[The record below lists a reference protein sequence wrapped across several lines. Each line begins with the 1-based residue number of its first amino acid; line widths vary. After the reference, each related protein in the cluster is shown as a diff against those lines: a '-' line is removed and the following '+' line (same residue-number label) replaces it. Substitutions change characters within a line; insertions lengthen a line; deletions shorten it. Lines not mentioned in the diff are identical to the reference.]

1 MKIKRFRW
9 NVTILALF
17 ILLASALTW
26 VLVALYMKNFI
37 RYSDEISSYEKT
49 SYLAKAGTE
58 LWLAIVGSREVW
70 VVYSIASWNDLM
82 SWNFECPY
90 PLNNEWICPQQPRF
104 SLAIDWLWDSYNN
117 CVSEGLVT
125 VKTWFSVIIP
135 LFKEHELHDDDLS
148 NVLDLAATV
157 NNRGSAWYEE
167 SITAYW
173 DLSSERKYWV
183 VWTKDNLLKIE
194 SRTGG
199 TNKIWFNTDSSL
211 WAREHA
217 YLIVANP
224 STGNFQTICIK
235 GSDIP
240 QETVKLVSVGYF
252 NWRQLWTETYATK
265 ALPDFLQG
273 DNYLTN
279 N

>member
-90 PLNNEWICPQQPRF
+90 PLNDEWLCPQQPRF
-104 SLAIDWLWDSYNN
+104 SLEINGLGSGYKNCDLNWESVTIKAWLSA
-117 CVSEGLVT
+117 
-125 VKTWFSVIIP
+125 IIP
-135 LFKEHELHDDDLS
+135 LFWDNSANITLNNCLS
-148 NVLDLAATV
+148 WGDYI
-157 NNRGSAWYEE
+157 NRIKTNSP
-167 SITAYW
+167 
-173 DLSSERKYWV
+173 LSSTDWGERKFWV
-183 VWTKDNLLKIE
+183 VWVQDDLLQMPK
-194 SRTGG
+194 
-199 TNKIWFNTDSSL
+199 L
-211 WAREHA
+211 WKWPASDVSDYENWDKA
-217 YLIVANP
+217 YLVIANP
-224 STGNFQTICIK
+224 DTENSQSICVK
-235 GSDIP
+235 WANIP